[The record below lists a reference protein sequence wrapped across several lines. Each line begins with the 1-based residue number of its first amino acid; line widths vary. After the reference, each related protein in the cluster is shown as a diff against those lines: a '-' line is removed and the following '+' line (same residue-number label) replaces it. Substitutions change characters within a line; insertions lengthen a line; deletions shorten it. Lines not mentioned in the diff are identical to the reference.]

1 MLNKAIGFF
10 KDLYKKQNEE
20 FERMYIKENY
30 NRLIPALLI
39 LYIAEWGLYLIEH
52 KIFYVG
58 EIILIYQGINT
69 VVIIVLIFIN
79 RRFEE
84 VSISILKAPIYLWTL
99 ATLFFGIVLVFS
111 TQSETDLIHM
121 YMMMALGIAAFVCMS
136 PLERLVILAIPTL
149 FFFFGLPYFQSDV
162 GIVNVGRINVLIFTF
177 FILLLAYNLYF
188 LKYKEFLSKKEL
200 VEKNVLLEKLS
211 KTDLMTNLYN
221 HKTIL
226 EILNKNM
233 EESKRYGNDLSIILI
248 DIDDFKR
255 VNDNFGHALGDET
268 IIMLADVLRMHT
280 RITDEIGRYGG
291 EEFLVIM
298 PDTNL
303 EGARNYYLRIQES
316 LRRKALSND
325 VLITIS
331 AGTAFYQSQD
341 ITNFLVD
348 ADKNLYKAKN
358 LGKDRCI

>member
-1 MLNKAIGFF
+1 MLNKIIGFLN
-10 KDLYKKQNEE
+10 DLYKNNNEE
-20 FERMYIKENY
+20 FERMYMKENY
-30 NRLIPALLI
+30 KRLIPALLI
-39 LYIAEWGLYLIEH
+39 LYIAQWGLYLIEH

-58 EIILIYQGINT
+58 NIILIYQCINT
-69 VVIIVLIFIN
+69 VVIIALIFIN

-84 VSISILKAPIYLWTL
+84 VSIRTLKTPIYLWAL
-99 ATLFFGIVLVFS
+99 ATLFFGIALVFS

-121 YMMMALGIAAFVCMS
+121 YMMMALGIASFVCMS
-136 PLERLVILAIPTL
+136 PVERLVMLAIPTL

-177 FILLLAYNLYF
+177 FILLLADNLYF
-188 LKYKEFLSKKEL
+188 MKYREFLSKKEL

-211 KTDLMTNLYN
+211 KTDLMTDLYN

-233 EESKRYGNDLSIILI
+233 EESKRYGHDLSIILI

-255 VNDNFGHALGDET
+255 LNDSFGHVLGDEA
-268 IIMLADVLRMHT
+268 IIMLADILRVHS

-298 PDTNL
+298 PNTNL
-303 EGARNYYLRIQES
+303 EGAKNYYFRIQES
-316 LRRKALSND
+316 LRRNALSND
-325 VLITIS
+325 ALITIS
-331 AGTAFYQSQD
+331 AGTTFYQSQD